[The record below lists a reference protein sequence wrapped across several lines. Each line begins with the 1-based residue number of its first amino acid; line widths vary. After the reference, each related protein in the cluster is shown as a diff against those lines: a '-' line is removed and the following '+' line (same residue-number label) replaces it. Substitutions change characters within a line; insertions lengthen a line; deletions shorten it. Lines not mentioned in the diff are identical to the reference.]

1 MTYNKETVRE
11 DLVSLFTQIT
21 ELERDELDPAV
32 SLTRELGVD
41 SLAALEILA
50 ALEKKYKIKIVEEEL
65 AQLDT
70 LNAALELVYKKL
82 DEK

>member
-1 MTYNKETVRE
+1 MIYNKESVKE
-11 DLVSLFTQIT
+11 DLINLFSEIS
-21 ELERDELDPAV
+21 ELDREELVPNA
-32 SLTRELGVD
+32 SLTKDLGVD

-50 ALEKKYKIKIVEEEL
+50 ALEKKYKIKIIEEEL

-70 LNAALELVYKKL
+70 VNSALELVYKKL